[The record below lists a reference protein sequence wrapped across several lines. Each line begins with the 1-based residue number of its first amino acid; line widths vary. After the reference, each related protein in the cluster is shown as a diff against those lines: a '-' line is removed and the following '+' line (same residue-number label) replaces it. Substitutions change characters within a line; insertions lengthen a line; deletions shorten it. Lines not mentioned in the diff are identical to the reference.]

1 MKTWQIIASVFCLL
15 TIAIISVVNAVVP
28 ADSQDCSICGHLKCH
43 APCILNLTTGEI
55 GELELYMPH
64 DTEVGEIAE
73 GQPGGT
79 FGFISVAGL
88 HGIKLTDP
96 WYIEL
101 EVPMEGNKKRLSHYC
116 DSCRKRLEDYQSGF
130 VLLDVYDINN
140 TIIYRIEDGA
150 SYEMRCYTIRISENQ
165 ENDTAI
171 LCIQSSSNNIG
182 VISRMS
188 AILNKVS
195 NDASRT
201 VPVPSI

>member
-1 MKTWQIIASVFCLL
+1 MFCLL

-140 TIIYRIEDGA
+140 PIIYRIEDGA

>member
-15 TIAIISVVNAVVP
+15 AIAIISVVNAVVP

-73 GQPGGT
+73 EQSGGT

-88 HGIKLTDP
+88 HGIRQTNP
-96 WYIEL
+96 WSIEL
-101 EVPMEGNKKRLSHYC
+101 KFPMVGNKKRISHYC
-116 DSCRKRLEDYQSGF
+116 DSCRKRLVDYQSGF

-140 TIIYRIEDGA
+140 PSIYRIEDGA
-150 SYEMRCYTIRISENQ
+150 SYEMRCYKIKISANQ
-165 ENDTAI
+165 EN
-171 LCIQSSSNNIG
+171 QSFLLRVDG
-182 VISRMS
+182 T
-188 AILNKVS
+188 L
-195 NDASRT
+195 
-201 VPVPSI
+201 